1 MKLIA
6 ELTDQTGLEKGRDSS
21 AGQRLAASAIMKSQ
35 DGLYAVMYTERL
47 HFYSF
52 PECGIEEGANPASA
66 LKRMLS
72 REAGCLC
79 KISKELG
86 YVKENRAGEAYPRES
101 YYYQAIA
108 DDPLFP
114 AKRTGSEGQ
123 NGSVLQWHSLRETIR
138 LISGSACNADQR
150 GFSQARDIA
159 ALREYLLSEASVFD
173 LQPSQ
178 FYLSRE
184 KIEKIRSWFH
194 PEDLSEFQPVPVKL
208 LNGRLILT
216 DGHTRTW
223 VASQAGLTKIPL
235 VWDEDALDWEL
246 YQRCVDA
253 CQERNIYSV
262 RDLSSRILSPEE
274 YQEKWLH
281 WCKNLRNSP

>member
-1 MKLIA
+1 M
-6 ELTDQTGLEKGRDSS
+6 
-21 AGQRLAASAIMKSQ
+21 
-35 DGLYAVMYTERL
+35 
-47 HFYSF
+47 
-52 PECGIEEGANPASA
+52 
-66 LKRMLS
+66 
-72 REAGCLC
+72 
-79 KISKELG
+79 
-86 YVKENRAGEAYPRES
+86 
-101 YYYQAIA
+101 
-108 DDPLFP
+108 
-114 AKRTGSEGQ
+114 
-123 NGSVLQWHSLRETIR
+123 
-138 LISGSACNADQR
+138 
-150 GFSQARDIA
+150 
-159 ALREYLLSEASVFD
+159 LSEASVFD